1 MKLDSVNLGDV
12 LFLNHWFIII
22 LVDVPWTRVPWMSG
36 PLLSIILLFSVG
48 NWNILCM
55 ICHDL
60 AFSLSLNSKLS
71 SMCRNAV
78 YLWAGGEG
86 WGFDLYNRSLLI
98 VMRLTRG
105 GRQRSDCAHC
115 VVNKGWNMA
124 TAVTRQSSNTF
135 MQQPSGNT
143 CTWVYNVCQ
152 KLSLSGR
159 MLEGQKIFNLSL
171 LIFCLC
177 VLE

>member
-1 MKLDSVNLGDV
+1 MSPGLVSPGCLASSSV
-12 LFLNHWFIII
+12 LFSCSVLA
-22 LVDVPWTRVPWMSG
+22 TG
-36 PLLSIILLFSVG
+36 TFSV
-48 NWNILCM
+48 WFAM
-55 ICHDL
+55 IWHFHSVWIRNSVQCAEMKGVCEL
-60 AFSLSLNSKLS
+60 EGRVWSLQH
-71 SMCRNAV
+71 
-78 YLWAGGEG
+78 
-86 WGFDLYNRSLLI
+86 SLLI

-105 GRQRSDCAHC
+105 GRQRSDGAHC
-115 VVNKGWNMA
+115 VVNKGWNLA
-124 TAVTRQSSNTF
+124 SAVTRQSSNTF